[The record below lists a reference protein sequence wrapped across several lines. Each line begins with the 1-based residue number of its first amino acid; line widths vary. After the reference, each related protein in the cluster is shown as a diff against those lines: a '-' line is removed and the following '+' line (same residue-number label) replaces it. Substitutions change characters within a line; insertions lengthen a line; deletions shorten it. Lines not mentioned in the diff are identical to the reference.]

1 MHYLKLLQKKS
12 GAFEEARPILD
23 WRKRWPQEYEKML
36 EKLKEKD
43 TQIANAGTIEF
54 ISILLLHQKYSSDL
68 VEKAIKAAVQAK
80 SWGLEPVKQ
89 LILFEQEDNETI
101 PSLATDQIEG
111 VTDISVSQ
119 PDLEIYDNLTS
130 RRTS

>member
-1 MHYLKLLQKKS
+1 
-12 GAFEEARPILD
+12 
-23 WRKRWPQEYEKML
+23 ML

>member
-1 MHYLKLLQKKS
+1 M
-12 GAFEEARPILD
+12 GA
-23 WRKRWPQEYEKML
+23 
-36 EKLKEKD
+36 
-43 TQIANAGTIEF
+43 
-54 ISILLLHQKYSSDL
+54 
-68 VEKAIKAAVQAK
+68 
-80 SWGLEPVKQ
+80 EPVKQ